1 MAFRLDCR
9 FFSGYRPC
17 RYQSAC
23 KNCRH
28 FEPMGLK
35 ILIVKLGA
43 IGDALRTTPV
53 LEGLRKKHGRCTIT
67 WVTDDASYPL
77 LQGNTGIDRL
87 MKLNFATY
95 ISLLNEHF
103 DLLLSFDKE
112 KEALGFAASMKAD
125 RYLGFCL
132 SPEGKLDIRN
142 DESTYAYE
150 LGLFDELKF
159 RSNTR
164 SYMEIIFPMA
174 DLAFEGEEYT
184 LHLTDEEKRFG
195 DDLIQSMGLD
205 RNRDILI
212 GLNTGCGDIFATKRW
227 TFDGFVRLADLLHE
241 EWGAEIL
248 LLGGPSETERNEA
261 LEKAIPFK
269 VYNTG
274 THNTLK
280 QFSSII
286 SNCHCIVS
294 SDTTALHIAIAL
306 KVPVVALFGSTC
318 HAEIHLYG
326 RGEKVISDF
335 PCSPCY
341 RRNCDKERTC
351 MDAMTAELVRD
362 KTAYLLRQSGLVPR
376 RKRPVEAQS

>member
-1 MAFRLDCR
+1 
-9 FFSGYRPC
+9 
-17 RYQSAC
+17 
-23 KNCRH
+23 
-28 FEPMGLK
+28 MGLK

-103 DLLLSFDKE
+103 DLLLCFDKE

-142 DESTYAYE
+142 NESTYAYE

-159 RSNTR
+159 KSNTR

-184 LHLTDEEKRFG
+184 LHLNEEEKRFG
-195 DDLIQSMGLD
+195 DDLIQSVGLD

-212 GLNTGCGDIFATKRW
+212 GLNTGCGDIFATKKW
-227 TFDGFVRLADLLHE
+227 TFDGFARLAELLHE

-269 VYNTG
+269 IYNTG

-286 SNCHCIVS
+286 RNCHCIVS

-326 RGEKVISDF
+326 RGEKVVSDF

-341 RRNCDKERTC
+341 RRNCDKERSC

-362 KTAYLLRQSGLVPR
+362 KTAYLLRQSGLKPSR
-376 RKRPVEAQS
+376 ERPVEAQS

>member
-23 KNCRH
+23 ANCSH
-28 FEPMGLK
+28 FEPMGMR

-53 LEGLRKKHGRCTIT
+53 LEALRKKHGRCTIT

-77 LQGNTGIDRL
+77 LSGNPGIDRL

-95 ISLLNEHF
+95 ISLCRERF
-103 DLLLSFDKE
+103 DLVLCFDKE
-112 KEALGFAASMKAD
+112 KEALGFSDSMSAD
-125 RYLGFCL
+125 RALGFCL
-132 SPEGKLDIRN
+132 SPEGKLSIN
-142 DESTYAYE
+142 NEESAYAYE

-159 RSNTR
+159 RTNTR

-174 DLAFEGEEYT
+174 ELEFHGEEYS
-184 LHLTDEEKRFG
+184 LHLTADEQKFG
-195 DDLIQSMGLD
+195 EGLMQSMGLD
-205 RNRDILI
+205 RGSDILI
-212 GLNTGCGDIFATKRW
+212 GLNTGCGDIFATKKW
-227 TFDGFVRLADLLHE
+227 TEEGFAKLAGLLHD
-241 EWGAEIL
+241 EWGASIL
-248 LLGGPSETERNEA
+248 LLGGPSETERNSA

-274 THNTLK
+274 TNNTLK

-286 SNCHCIVS
+286 GKCHCVVTA
-294 SDTTALHIAIAL
+294 DTTALHIAVAL

-318 HAEIHLYG
+318 HSEIHLYG

-335 PCSPCY
+335 QCSPCY
-341 RRNCDKERTC
+341 KRYCDKEINC
-351 MDAMTAELVRD
+351 MDAMKAETVYEKVADVLRRSGFRPLSERSAVRE
-362 KTAYLLRQSGLVPR
+362 P
-376 RKRPVEAQS
+376 

>member
-1 MAFRLDCR
+1 
-9 FFSGYRPC
+9 
-17 RYQSAC
+17 
-23 KNCRH
+23 
-28 FEPMGLK
+28 MGLK

-53 LEGLRKKHGRCTIT
+53 LEGLRKKHGCCTIT

-77 LQGNTGIDRL
+77 LQGNSGIDRL
-87 MKLNFATY
+87 MKLNFTTY
-95 ISLLNEHF
+95 ISLCQEHF
-103 DLLLSFDKE
+103 DLLLCFDKE
-112 KEALGFAASMKAD
+112 KEALGFAATMKAD

-132 SPEGKLDIRN
+132 SPEGKLDIKN
-142 DESTYAYE
+142 VESTYAYE

-164 SYMEIIFPMA
+164 SYMEIIFSMA
-174 DLAFEGEEYT
+174 DLVFEDEEYA

-195 DDLIQSMGLD
+195 EDLIKSAGLD
-205 RNRDILI
+205 RNRDILV
-212 GLNTGCGDIFATKRW
+212 GLNTGCGDVFATKKW
-227 TFDGFVRLADLLHE
+227 TFDGFVKLSELLHE

-248 LLGGPSETERNEA
+248 LLGGPAETERNEA
-261 LEKAIPFK
+261 LERAIHFK

-274 THNTLK
+274 SHNTLK

-286 SNCHCIVS
+286 RNCHCIVS

-341 RRNCDKERTC
+341 RRNCDRERTC
-351 MDAMTAELVRD
+351 MEAITAESVRD
-362 KTAYLLRQSGLVPR
+362 RTAYLLRQAGLRPR
-376 RKRPVEAQS
+376 RERQSELKS